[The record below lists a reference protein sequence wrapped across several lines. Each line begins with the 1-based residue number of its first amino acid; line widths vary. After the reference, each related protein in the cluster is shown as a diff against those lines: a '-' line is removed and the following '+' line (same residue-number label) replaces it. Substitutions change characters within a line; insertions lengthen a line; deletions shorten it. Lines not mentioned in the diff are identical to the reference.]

1 MSEQERDRRS
11 SDDERFQRETDDV
24 EAHRRNSSMTE
35 DQKASEDES
44 SEDFEAHKKR

>member
-1 MSEQERDRRS
+1 MSEQEREQRN

-24 EAHRRNSSMTE
+24 EAHRRDSSMTE
-35 DQKASEDES
+35 DQSASEDKP